1 MKGKMN
7 PRTYTFYS
15 KKKKDLYFH
24 AKSSQEWKK
33 RNWSQINVKLIA
45 FIYGIT
51 LYTRVMHTEF
61 TLISSIIF
69 SRKLAI

>member
-1 MKGKMN
+1 MKGN
-7 PRTYTFYS
+7 NES
-15 KKKKDLYFH
+15 KDLYFLLKKKNDLYFY

-51 LYTRVMHTEF
+51 L
-61 TLISSIIF
+61 SSQEN
-69 SRKLAI
+69 